1 MKRCVP
7 LEPAA
12 EAVCNQNSV
21 PPLIFQI
28 PPEQG
33 RKVLEEAQDAPVYMY
48 PANIFSDCINTGMW
62 GSIPVY
68 FVMPKS
74 EEIKNIIFYIHGAGW
89 VFGSFHTHEKL
100 VRELSARTNSLVVF
114 PEYSL
119 SPEAKYPTAIEQ
131 CYFILSHLKEIVG
144 DCFSMFNCTTL
155 TVAGD
160 SVGGNMAI
168 AMALMSAMRHGPCIY
183 KLLLYYPVTNACFDT
198 PSYRQFAVDYYLY
211 REGMKWFWRQY
222 TTSMKERNQ
231 ITASP
236 LRASIDCLRCF
247 PKTMIIN
254 GQADVLRSEGEAFG
268 EKLRCAG
275 VEVTALRVQGTI
287 HDFVMLN
294 ALDKTDACRIAMD
307 ASTQWI
313 NRPNSCMSN

>member
-12 EAVCNQNSV
+12 EEVCNQSSV
-21 PPLIFQI
+21 PPLIFQL

-33 RKVLEEAQDAPVYMY
+33 RRVLEEAQDTPVYKY
-48 PANIFSDCINTGMW
+48 PAEISFDCINTGIW

-68 FVMPKS
+68 FIVPKGRQ
-74 EEIKNIIFYIHGAGW
+74 IRNVIFYIHGAGW

-100 VRELSARTNSLVVF
+100 VRELSARTDSLVVF
-114 PEYSL
+114 PEYSR

-131 CYFILSHLKEIVG
+131 CYFILSHLKEIIGERFKIV
-144 DCFSMFNCTTL
+144 NCPPL

-168 AMALMSAMRHGPCIY
+168 AMALMSIMRHGPGIH

-198 PSYRQFAVDYYLY
+198 PSYRQFATDYYLY
-211 REGMKWFWRQY
+211 REGMKWFWQQY
-222 TTSMKERNQ
+222 TSSMEDRNQ
-231 ITASP
+231 ITAFP
-236 LRASIDCLRCF
+236 LRAGLDCLKCF
-247 PKTMIIN
+247 PQTMIIN
-254 GQADVLRSEGEAFG
+254 GQADVLRSEGEAFA

-275 VEVTALRVQGTI
+275 VDVTSIQIQGTI

-294 ALDKTDACRIAMD
+294 ALDQTNACRAAMD
-307 ASTQWI
+307 ASVGWL
-313 NRPNSCMSN
+313 NRS